1 MHLHGCIV
9 NLYTALVQWT
19 CMELHG
25 IQVCGVECHAL
36 VVNSVHFSSA
46 LKTTPSSSGWSRHAP
61 ALQNEITFFPVRCMA
76 FTFQSHE
83 ISQVFDA
90 PEFESHD
97 ICEVFLRGWVS
108 TSRNSSPTLFAR
120 ISRNSSPTIFAMVS
134 TSRNSS
140 PTIFARFS
148 CEVLDA
154 PEFKSHDICE
164 VFDAPEFESH
174 DICEGFDI
182 PEFESHDICEVFE
195 QFESHDICDG
205 FDIREFESHDICE
218 IFPEF
223 ESHDICEV
231 FNEKGQKHPRVFTRA
246 EVRYHV
252 ICGVFKRP
260 NVRYH
265 AICGVFMHPDVRYHA
280 ICGVFKRPDVR
291 YHAICGV
298 FMRPGRPRRTTS
310 LLQKVDFPA
319 TEAPRVRGVLCVY
332 YKSRLSSHGSS
343 GGVRV
348 YYKTRL
354 SSHGSSGCPGRT
366 TSVLQKSTF
375 QPRKLRVS
383 AAYYVC
389 TTKIDFPATE
399 APGASVAYY
408 ICTTKL
414 DFPATASVLHKSKK
428 TRNNTTVLAPRP
440 PENPQR
446 GYVCMSRNAKARRF
460 WHRANAET
468 RRGVTFVCQETQKHD
483 GFGTAPT
490 PKPAEGVRA
499 REKKY
504 QTRRF

>member
-61 ALQNEITFFPVRCMA
+61 SLQNEITFFPVRCMA

-90 PEFESHD
+90 PEFEFHD

-120 ISRNSSPTIFAMVS
+120 FSRNSSPTIFAMVS

-140 PTIFARFS
+140 PTILARVSTSRNSSPTIFARFS
-148 CEVLDA
+148 RNSSPTIFARFSTRKDKNIPVSSRA
-154 PEFKSHDICE
+154 RKSVTMLFA
-164 VFDAPEFESH
+164 VFSSAQMSVTMLFA
-174 DICEGFDI
+174 
-182 PEFESHDICEVFE
+182 VFSCT
-195 QFESHDICDG
+195 QMSVTMLFA
-205 FDIREFESHDICE
+205 
-218 IFPEF
+218 
-223 ESHDICEV
+223 V
-231 FNEKGQKHPRVFTRA
+231 FSSTQMSVTMLFAVFSCA
-246 EVRYHV
+246 Q
-252 ICGVFKRP
+252 G
-260 NVRYH
+260 
-265 AICGVFMHPDVRYHA
+265 
-280 ICGVFKRPDVR
+280 
-291 YHAICGV
+291 
-298 FMRPGRPRRTTS
+298 
-310 LLQKVDFPA
+310 
-319 TEAPRVRGVLCVY
+319 VRGVLRLY
-332 YKSRLSSHGSS
+332 YK
-343 GGVRV
+343 
-348 YYKTRL
+348 
-354 SSHGSSGCPGRT
+354 
-366 TSVLQKSTF
+366 KSTF

-383 AAYYVC
+383 AVYYVC

-414 DFPATASVLHKSKK
+414 DFPATEAPGVPGVLRLYYKSRLSSHGSSAYPRCTTSVLQKSTFQPRKLRGRPWRTTFVRQNSIFQPRKSPAYYVCTTQVEK

-440 PENPQR
+440 RENPQR
-446 GYVCMSRNAKARRF
+446 GYVCMSRNAKTRRF

>member
-1 MHLHGCIV
+1 MHLDKCMHLHGCIV

-61 ALQNEITFFPVRCMA
+61 SLQNEITFFPVRCMA
-76 FTFQSHE
+76 FTFQPHE

-97 ICEVFLRGWVS
+97 MCEVFLRGWVS

-120 ISRNSSPTIFAMVS
+120 FSRNSSPTIFAMVS

-174 DICEGFDI
+174 DICDGFDI
-182 PEFESHDICEVFE
+182 PEFESHDTCE
-195 QFESHDICDG
+195 G
-205 FDIREFESHDICE
+205 FDI
-218 IFPEF
+218 PEF

-260 NVRYH
+260 NVRYR

-298 FMRPGRPRRTTS
+298 FMRPGCPRRTTS

-319 TEAPRVRGVLCVY
+319 TEAPRVRGVLRMCVLQKSTFQPRKLRASVCATKLDFPATEAPGAPGVLRLY

-343 GGVRV
+343 GCPRRTTSVL
-348 YYKTRL
+348 KNRL
-354 SSHGSSGCPGRT
+354 SSHGSSGGVRSVLHLYDKTRFSSHGSPRRT
-366 TSVLQKSTF
+366 T
-375 QPRKLRVS
+375 
-383 AAYYVC
+383 
-389 TTKIDFPATE
+389 
-399 APGASVAYY
+399 
-408 ICTTKL
+408 
-414 DFPATASVLHKSKK
+414 SVLHKSKK

-440 PENPQR
+440 RENPQR
-446 GYVCMSRNAKARRF
+446 GYVCMSRNAKTRRF

>member
-61 ALQNEITFFPVRCMA
+61 SLQNEITFFPVRCMA

-120 ISRNSSPTIFAMVS
+120 FSRNSSPTIFAMVS

-140 PTIFARFS
+140 PTILARVS
-148 CEVLDA
+148 N
-154 PEFKSHDICE
+154 S
-164 VFDAPEFESH
+164 
-174 DICEGFDI
+174 GM
-182 PEFESHDICEVFE
+182 FESHDICEV
-195 QFESHDICDG
+195 
-205 FDIREFESHDICE
+205 
-218 IFPEF
+218 FPEF

-265 AICGVFMHPDVRYHA
+265 AICGVFMHPDVRYRA

-354 SSHGSSGCPGRT
+354 SSHGSSGCPGVLRLYYKSRLSSHGSSGCPRRT
-366 TSVLQKSTF
+366 TFVLQKSTF
-375 QPRKLRVS
+375 QPRKLRGRPWRTTFVRQNS
-383 AAYYVC
+383 IFQPRKSPAYCVC
-389 TTKIDFPATE
+389 TTEVEKNTQQHYGFSTATTRKPAE
-399 APGASVAYY
+399 G
-408 ICTTKL
+408 L
-414 DFPATASVLHKSKK
+414 RLHVKK
-428 TRNNTTVLAPRP
+428 RKNTTVLAPRQCR
-440 PENPQR
+440 NPQR
-446 GYVCMSRNAKARRF
+446 GYVCMSGNAKTRRF

-468 RRGVTFVCQETQKHD
+468 RRGCPRARKKVPNTTVLAPRPGDQPQRVVRANQET
-483 GFGTAPT
+483 
-490 PKPAEGVRA
+490 
-499 REKKY
+499 
-504 QTRRF
+504 